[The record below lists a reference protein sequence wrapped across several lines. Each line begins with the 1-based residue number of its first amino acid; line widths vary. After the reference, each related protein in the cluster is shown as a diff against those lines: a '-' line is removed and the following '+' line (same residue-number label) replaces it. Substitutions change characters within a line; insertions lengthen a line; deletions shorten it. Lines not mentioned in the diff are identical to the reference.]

1 MEHGVSG
8 LLGRLQTAGPKV
20 ECMIYGGGR
29 TAQATKDSTTW
40 PLAKTGILPHTD
52 LEKTGTQGDQVSGE
66 YAIEPIV
73 RHSSVDLWN
82 CVRPADCEL

>member
-1 MEHGVSG
+1 MV
-8 LLGRLQTAGPKV
+8 
-20 ECMIYGGGR
+20 YGGGL
-29 TAQATKDSTTW
+29 TAQATKDSTRW

-73 RHSSVDLWN
+73 RRSSVDLYTPS
-82 CVRPADCEL
+82 RL